1 MDKERDEFEEWY
13 NVFLAQYKSLV
24 NQDVKDWT
32 KIEELVRFFTQSKL
46 GCLVDFIDS
55 SWWDHIET
63 LEFDSAQK
71 RIHIVNNTISPNLPE
86 EDISLL
92 FSVFG
97 AHRVCGD
104 FFVDSVRI
112 VPVNRWPVLVMKTQ
126 YRTEKEINRLYS
138 PKCQKFKIHKYKTF
152 SVEIARICN
161 VEKNKILERT
171 ILPNVN
177 CFSVAFFPKKF
188 GRKITE
194 FDSEKNLLEVNE
206 KEFEKFFSDGCL
218 ILNNLIEKNANEEEI
233 KDFGNRIRRKFE
245 NYLKICRI
253 RNGHYLRKDEGD
265 CQKLMLGDLVSE
277 LLVKKMPSNCMK
289 IEDIVQKLNE
299 CSHDSGVNVSVN
311 DLFKVLTSLVII
323 FSEERYTRITRDLKE
338 KGIIEDEENHE
349 KIEMQKKKYDERKK
363 FIINNA
369 SSWNLK
375 QVLQKN
381 WFRRNIGF
389 YFCLKE
395 NVVSFFGGNAPR
407 FYLSKKGQLIQYSGD
422 CMDKDISLDDCFFV
436 YDRTK
441 VPEFVS
447 GLRNKINE
455 ILEGLDFAPLGDI
468 GYDVSVNFI
477 MRKKA
482 KHLFSK
488 KEFDQVIRN
497 ANDGVDN
504 WLVIDEYGYVNV
516 VQSNQDFYPVC
527 FEYYSRDCGY
537 FGVHASE
544 KHLTEM
550 YSLALSGYLLYLE
563 TGESVH
569 VDLDYVGGSD
579 EEKIKKIKELIEPN
593 IFKIAKKIFY
603 WLLTLFHLKKNK
615 AINKFFV

>member
-24 NQDVKDWT
+24 DQDVKDWA
-32 KIEELVRFFTQSKL
+32 KIEELVRFFTQSTL

-71 RIHIVNNTISPNLPE
+71 RIHIVNNTISPNLQE

-112 VPVNRWPVLVMKTQ
+112 VPVNGFPVLLMKTQ
-126 YRTEKEINRLYS
+126 YKAKEEINRLYS

-152 SVEIARICN
+152 SVEIARISK
-161 VEKNKILERT
+161 EKNNKILERT
-171 ILPNVN
+171 VLPNVN
-177 CFSVAFFPKKF
+177 CFSTALFPKIF

-194 FDSEKNLLEVNE
+194 FDSEKNLLEINE

-277 LLVKKMPSNCMK
+277 LLVKKLPSNCMK

-299 CSHDSGVNVSVN
+299 CSHDSGVIVSVD
-311 DLFKVLTSLVII
+311 DLFKVLASLII
-323 FSEERYTRITRDLKE
+323 IYSEEGCARITRDLKE
-338 KGIIEDEENHE
+338 KGIIEDEEE
-349 KIEMQKKKYDERKK
+349 SLKKELQKKKYDERKK

-369 SSWNLK
+369 CSWNLK
-375 QVLQKN
+375 QILQKK
-381 WFRRNIGF
+381 WIRRNIKF

-395 NVVSFFGGNAPR
+395 NITSFFGEKEPR
-407 FYLSKKGQLIQYSGD
+407 FYLSKKGYLMQYSAEFFD
-422 CMDKDISLDDCFFV
+422 EDIPLDDCYFV
-436 YDRTK
+436 YDRRT
-441 VPEFVS
+441 VLDFVNR
-447 GLRNKINE
+447 LKNKINN
-455 ILEGLDFAPLGDI
+455 ILEENDFEPLGGI
-468 GYDVSVNFI
+468 GYDLSVSFV
-477 MRKKA
+477 MCKKSRR
-482 KHLFSK
+482 LFSK
-488 KEFDQVIRN
+488 KEVDRVVRN
-497 ANDGVDN
+497 ADDSVDN
-504 WLVIDEYGYVNV
+504 WLVVDECGHLCV
-516 VQSNQDFYPVC
+516 VQTNQDLYPVLI
-527 FEYYSRDCGY
+527 ERWPRNCGY
-537 FGVHASE
+537 FGKLVSE
-544 KHLTEM
+544 KHLAEV
-550 YSLALSGYLLYLE
+550 YSFALSGYLSYLT
-563 TGESVH
+563 TGTSEY
-569 VDLDYVGGSD
+569 VDFDYIGGSD
-579 EEKIKKIKELIEPN
+579 EEKIKKIKELIEPR
-593 IFKIAKKIFY
+593 IFKIAKKFFY
-603 WLLTLFHLKKNK
+603 WVLTLFRLKKHDNK
-615 AINKFFV
+615 